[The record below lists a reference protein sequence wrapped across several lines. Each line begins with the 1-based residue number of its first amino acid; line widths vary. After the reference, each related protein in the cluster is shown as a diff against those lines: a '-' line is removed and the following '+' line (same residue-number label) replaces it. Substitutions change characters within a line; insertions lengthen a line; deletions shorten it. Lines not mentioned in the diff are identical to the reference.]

1 MTGMGDRRFDL
12 VLHGATGYVGR
23 LAAAELA
30 GRSGGLRIA
39 LSARNEQRLRAVQ
52 DELGVDWPL
61 LVTDAKDAAAVA
73 ALAPQTAVVATTV
86 GPYQRYGLPLVRA
99 CAEHGTSYCDLT
111 GETSFVRVSAAAA
124 HRRAVET
131 GARIVHSAG
140 FDSVPS
146 DLGVWM
152 LYEQARADGE
162 GTLGETVAVL
172 ASARGGV
179 SGGTIESVRLI
190 VQETS
195 HPARRHQLSDP
206 YALSPDRSADPDGA
220 DERDPM
226 LPAWDRLLGGWV
238 APSPFGPHDSRIV
251 RRTNALLGHPYGPRF
266 RYRERLGVGGG
277 PAAPL
282 VAGLLT
288 AGMGALVAG
297 LRFAPTRALL
307 DRVLPGPGQGPSEK
321 TRAEGHFRVE
331 VHTVTSTGARYV
343 ATVAADADP
352 GYGATAIMFA
362 ETALSLAQDNLSG
375 PAGVLTPAAALGG
388 HLVERL
394 RGRGFILSVRR
405 C

>member
-23 LAAAELA
+23 LAAAELV

-52 DELGVDWPL
+52 DELGGVDWPL

-172 ASARGGV
+172 ASAR
-179 SGGTIESVRLI
+179 
-190 VQETS
+190 
-195 HPARRHQLSDP
+195 
-206 YALSPDRSADPDGA
+206 
-220 DERDPM
+220 
-226 LPAWDRLLGGWV
+226 
-238 APSPFGPHDSRIV
+238 
-251 RRTNALLGHPYGPRF
+251 
-266 RYRERLGVGGG
+266 
-277 PAAPL
+277 
-282 VAGLLT
+282 
-288 AGMGALVAG
+288 
-297 LRFAPTRALL
+297 
-307 DRVLPGPGQGPSEK
+307 
-321 TRAEGHFRVE
+321 
-331 VHTVTSTGARYV
+331 
-343 ATVAADADP
+343 
-352 GYGATAIMFA
+352 
-362 ETALSLAQDNLSG
+362 
-375 PAGVLTPAAALGG
+375 
-388 HLVERL
+388 
-394 RGRGFILSVRR
+394 
-405 C
+405 